1 MLLELVGTVLEA
13 LEPMYMLLPIHIL
26 PLAIPLDCPPNKLIG
41 PLFARIF
48 VSPRKTISRL
58 FAVFCC
64 EELMVIPPP
73 SPVAISDKA
82 LSASIA
88 HASLLVPV
96 PFPISF
102 MASAVVLAEVTV
114 RAP

>member
-1 MLLELVGTVLEA
+1 MLLELVGTALEA
-13 LEPMYMLLPIHIL
+13 LEPMNMVPPIHIL
-26 PLAIPLDCPPNKLIG
+26 PLTIPLDCPPNKLIG
-41 PLFARIF
+41 PLFASIF
-48 VSPRKTISRL
+48 TSPRKTISKL
-58 FAVFCC
+58 LAAFCC

-88 HASLLVPV
+88 HASLPFPV

-102 MASAVVLAEVTV
+102 MASAVVLAEVKV